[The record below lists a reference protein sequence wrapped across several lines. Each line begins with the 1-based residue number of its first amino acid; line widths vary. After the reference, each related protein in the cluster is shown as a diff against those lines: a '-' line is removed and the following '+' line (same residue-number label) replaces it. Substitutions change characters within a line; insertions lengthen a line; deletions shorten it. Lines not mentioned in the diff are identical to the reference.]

1 MLEKLSSRH
10 KKILSYV
17 LAVLVFYLCY
27 VLAFAPTL
35 DAVSLHSELQS
46 EKKDELVMEG
56 SYTNLQRKNNFYKVA
71 LKAYHVKNEE
81 REQRL
86 WQAVSGMAI
95 AQQVDISLEPQLA
108 LAVDTTMHKEI
119 VEQHF
124 NFTGDYFGLVKLL
137 DTLHRNQGN
146 GRIGKLKISSNRGV
160 GSEEFVDGKLDMSVT
175 LKGVLR

>member
-1 MLEKLSSRH
+1 MFDRLSSRH

-17 LAVLVFYLCY
+17 VAALVFYLCY

-35 DAVSLHSELQS
+35 DAVKLHSELQS
-46 EKKDELVMEG
+46 EKQDELVMEG
-56 SYTNLQRKNNFYKVA
+56 SYTNLQRKNNFYKDA

-95 AQQVDISLEPQLA
+95 AQQVDITLEPQLS
-108 LAVDTTMHKEI
+108 LAVDTTMQKEI

-137 DTLHRNQGN
+137 DTLHRSPGN
-146 GRIGKLKISSNRGV
+146 GRIGKLKISSKSGV
-160 GSEEFVDGKLDMSVT
+160 ASDEFADGKLNMSVT
-175 LKGVLR
+175 LKGVLK